1 MLGLKLKQLNNM
13 NQKQPQMQ
21 VDITQSTPITSAD
34 GGQIFQEAVVLRK
47 ISKFLAGTSEDAVIP
62 IPVFIDVKT
71 GKILIDMLPKELRT
85 EYEEYNKT
93 I

>member
-1 MLGLKLKQLNNM
+1 MQEQMKM
-13 NQKQPQMQ
+13 N
-21 VDITQSTPITSAD
+21 VDIKQTTPIKSED
-34 GGQIFQEAVVLRK
+34 GNQVFQEAVILRK
-47 ISKFLAGTSEDAVIP
+47 ASKFLVGTSEDAVIP

-71 GKILIDMLPKELRT
+71 NKIVTELLPKELRE